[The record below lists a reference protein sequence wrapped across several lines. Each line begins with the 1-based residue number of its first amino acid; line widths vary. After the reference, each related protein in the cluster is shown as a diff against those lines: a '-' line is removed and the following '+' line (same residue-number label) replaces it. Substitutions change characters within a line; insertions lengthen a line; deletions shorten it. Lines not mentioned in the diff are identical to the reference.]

1 MPVDAL
7 YDVKN
12 AFYIGNYQACIN
24 EAQRVKV
31 DALDMKK
38 DVDVFMYRSYIAQK
52 KYGLVL
58 DELKRYSGFDEVKD
72 LRLLAEYLNGD
83 ESTKSRVVSDLEKK
97 LANFTPD
104 NTCLP
109 IIAATIYIHE
119 SNYDAALKTLYNCET
134 LESMAVSLQCYLK
147 LDRMDLATKEVKRM
161 ITKDE
166 DATLTQICNGWLNL
180 AIGGE
185 KLQEAFYIFQELSDK
200 SSKTPLLSVALASVL
215 IAQGKYEDAD
225 SLLAESLEKD
235 PNHVETIINQI
246 VVSQFMGKSP
256 EVCARLLSQIK
267 NSNNSHPFVQAYMQ
281 KEQEFQRL
289 SSSFGQ

>member
-7 YDVKN
+7 YDVRN

-31 DALDMKK
+31 DALELKK

-52 KYGLVL
+52 KYALVL
-58 DELKRYSGFDEVKD
+58 DELNRYTGFDEVKD

-83 ESTKSRVVSDLEKK
+83 ESIKQRVLAELDKK
-97 LANFTPD
+97 LTNFTPD

-119 SNYDAALKTLYNCET
+119 SNYDGALKTLYNCET
-134 LESMAVSLQCYLK
+134 LESMALSLQCYLQ
-147 LDRMDLATKEVKRM
+147 LDRIDLATKEVKRM
-161 ITKDE
+161 MTNDE
-166 DATLTQICNGWLNL
+166 DATLTQMCNGWLNL
-180 AIGGE
+180 AVGGE

-200 SSKTPLLSVALASVL
+200 SSKTPLLCVALASVL

-235 PNHVETIINQI
+235 SNHVETIINQI

-256 EVCARLLSQIK
+256 EVCTRLLSQIK
-267 NSNNSHPFVQAYMQ
+267 NSNYFHPFVQEYME
-281 KEQEFQRL
+281 KEKEFQQL
-289 SSSFGQ
+289 CATFAN